1 VGAPRIVGE
10 LWAYRPS
17 GALVAGAA
25 ALVLA
30 AAGGWWLGD
39 TSREEVAAPAP
50 DAVLAVGDLKLGLD
64 PAWVTADSM
73 PGLPVEGADTFA
85 PAPGLVGRALL
96 MSGPAADASLIP
108 AALRAELPQALP
120 AARRATMAGLP
131 AWTYGPLHD
140 EGRTVEVTIA
150 PTTAGVLALA
160 CSAPAASWS
169 ASLDCANGVHAV
181 AGGKALAPTGDLG
194 FRLSAGPVMRALDA
208 ERVSGR
214 ARLSARRPAAATA
227 LADAHR
233 AAAAELDPFA
243 VAGAPLAA
251 VSALREAARG
261 YDALATAAR
270 RRARTRFVVARA
282 RVAQSDAALAAALDR
297 LR

>member
-1 VGAPRIVGE
+1 MGAPRIVGE

-39 TSREEVAAPAP
+39 ASRQEVAAPAP
-50 DAVLAVGDLKLGLD
+50 DTVLAVGDLKLELD
-64 PAWVTADSM
+64 PTWVAADAM
-73 PGLPVEGADTFA
+73 PGLPVEGADVLA

-96 MSGPAADASLIP
+96 VSGPAADASLIP
-108 AALRAELPQALP
+108 AALRSELPAALP
-120 AARRATMAGLP
+120 APRRAAMAGLP

-140 EGRTVEVTIA
+140 EGRMVEVTVV

-181 AGGKALAPTGDLG
+181 AGGAALAPAGDLG
-194 FRLSAGPVMRALDA
+194 FRLAAGPVLRALDA

-214 ARLSARRPAAATA
+214 ARLSARRPAAATT
-227 LADAHR
+227 LAADHR
-233 AAAAELDPFA
+233 AAAAALDPFA
-243 VAGAPLAA
+243 TAGVPAAA
-251 VSALREAARG
+251 VSALRDAARG
-261 YDALATAAR
+261 YEALAAAAR
-270 RRARTRFVVARA
+270 DRSRFLAARA
-282 RVAQSDAALAAALDR
+282 RVSRSDAALAAALDR
-297 LR
+297 LRD